1 VVRVGDQIELLGL
14 RGFGRHGVFPEER
27 ANGQEFIVDLALSV
41 DTARAAISDD
51 LADTVDYGALALAVI
66 AVIEGEPV
74 DLLETLAQRIVEVA
88 LAAPLATAVT
98 VRVHKPQA
106 PLTVS
111 FADVVVT
118 VTRTR

>member
-1 VVRVGDQIELLGL
+1 MVRVGDQIELLGL

-27 ANGQEFIVDLALSV
+27 ANGQVFIVDLALSV
-41 DTARAAISDD
+41 DTSRAAISDD
-51 LADTVDYGALALAVI
+51 LADTVDYGALALAVV

-74 DLLETLAQRIVEVA
+74 DLRETLAQRMVEVA
-88 LAAPLATAVT
+88 LDAPLATAVT

-118 VTRTR
+118 VTRTK

>member
-1 VVRVGDQIELLGL
+1 VGDQIELLGL

-27 ANGQEFIVDLALSV
+27 ANGQVFIVDLALSV
-41 DTARAAISDD
+41 DTSRAAISDD
-51 LADTVDYGALALAVI
+51 LADTVDYGALALAVV

-88 LAAPLATAVT
+88 LDAPLATAVT

-118 VTRTR
+118 VTRTK